1 MSFATARRKSTQRET
16 VIPPVA
22 PNMVPPERPVP
33 ERLPTEQVRVSLS
46 RVVMAWGFGAVFF
59 NVTNGAIY
67 TVFIRSL
74 STDNFLYGALASVLP
89 LMSFLQ
95 VIAARRVEKTGR
107 RKRQML
113 WNGLIG
119 RSLWIVAALIP
130 LFWMQFPNLMSRHQ
144 TFDLVLLCVAVSA
157 MFQAF
162 TGPAFFAWMAD
173 LIPERLRS
181 TFFARRMQVGTLA
194 ALFVSLGVGVVAD
207 NFQGWQSALE
217 ARGWPFHLQ
226 NLQVYCIL
234 MALAGICGVLDIA
247 LFWGVRE
254 PRSKQMEG
262 LGPDA
267 KMPPLPPLVQ
277 SLKEPLRDPAIR
289 RFLMFVSLLM
299 MSYGF
304 QGPFMWLHAL
314 ENLELSKTAT
324 GFIANVAPL
333 LGVVWGMSFWSG
345 VIKRYG
351 TRPVMRLCS
360 IGLVFIPLA
369 WISSQPGD
377 WLALAAMTFLSGF
390 FAGAIDLSNQTLM
403 MGVSPQTPRSTL
415 TALFSIAAGLSF
427 AFATLT
433 GGWLSRY
440 LAGYEYSWHGIDINN
455 YQVCFLCSLLVRV
468 VNAAVMAPRLREPE
482 AASTMET
489 VKEVVPEL
497 AQSFADLLTR
507 PLRVRGE

>member
-1 MSFATARRKSTQRET
+1 MSFTTTRRKSSPSET
-16 VIPPVA
+16 ITPPVA
-22 PNMVPPERPVP
+22 PNLVPPERPIA
-33 ERLPTEQVRVSLS
+33 ERLPAEQVRVSMT
-46 RVVMAWGFGAVFF
+46 RVIMAWGFGAVFF

-74 STDNFLYGALASVLP
+74 STDNFLYGALASALP

-95 VIAARRVEKTGR
+95 VLAARQVEKTGR
-107 RKRQML
+107 RKRQMM

-119 RSLWIVAALIP
+119 RSLWLLAALIP
-130 LFWMQFPNLMSRHQ
+130 LFWLQFPHLISRAQISH
-144 TFDLVLLCVAVSA
+144 LVLLCVAVSA

-162 TGPAFFAWMAD
+162 TGPPFFAWMAD

-181 TFFARRMQVGTLA
+181 TFFARRMQVGTMA

-207 NFQGWQSALE
+207 NFQSWQSALE

-226 NLQVYCIL
+226 NLELYCGL
-234 MALAGICGVLDIA
+234 MALAGVCGILDIA

-254 PRSKQMEG
+254 PRSRHMEG
-262 LGPDA
+262 EGDDA
-267 KMPPLPPLVQ
+267 KMPPLPPLMH

-299 MSYGF
+299 MGYGF
-304 QGPFMWLHAL
+304 AGPFMWLHAL
-314 ENLELSKTAT
+314 EHLELSKTAT
-324 GFIANVAPL
+324 GFIVNVAPL
-333 LGVVWGMSFWSG
+333 LSIVWGMSFWSG

-360 IGLVFIPLA
+360 IGLVFIPVA
-369 WISSQPGD
+369 WITAQPGD
-377 WLALAAMTFLSGF
+377 WLALSAMTFLSGF
-390 FAGAIDLSNQTLM
+390 FAGAIDLSNQTLI
-403 MGVSPQTPRSTL
+403 MGLSPQTPRSTL

-433 GGWLSRY
+433 GGWISRY
-440 LAGYEYSWHGIDINN
+440 LAGYEYSWQGIEINN
-455 YQVCFLCSLLVRV
+455 YQVCFLCAILVRI

-482 AASTMET
+482 ATSTMET
-489 VKEVVPEL
+489 VKEIVPEL